1 VFGGCQSS
9 LFDAFP
15 LLPVNRLI
23 QIDEKRTMKA
33 TEHDK
38 YENIAGS
45 V

>member
-1 VFGGCQSS
+1 MGR
-9 LFDAFP
+9 LFTAATRHKQRCCDIK
-15 LLPVNRLI
+15 R
-23 QIDEKRTMKA
+23 DEKRNMKA

>member
-1 VFGGCQSS
+1 MADKCIRF
-9 LFDAFP
+9 A
-15 LLPVNRLI
+15 
-23 QIDEKRTMKA
+23 IDEKGNLKA